1 MGLGRAEDEQHSMFR
16 ERGSP
21 RPGGPS
27 RSVGSQGKTGS
38 GTSPRS
44 PTSCTPSLGRWLAAP
59 VGRRLQL
66 PLRFLPLALALLS
79 VGLGR
84 RCVEGGV
91 GGTEMLDGQAL
102 QVARSASLCR
112 AAVGRG
118 VAVRVER
125 GASLKS
131 DSSTVLREDLRVR
144 AYSVRRTYTQSRDR
158 AFVLLVR
165 GVAVV

>member
-1 MGLGRAEDEQHSMFR
+1 MVAKEKQVAARALVLPLLEHLHVDD
-16 ERGSP
+16 GS
-21 RPGGPS
+21 
-27 RSVGSQGKTGS
+27 
-38 GTSPRS
+38 
-44 PTSCTPSLGRWLAAP
+44 LHL
-59 VGRRLQL
+59 GRRLQL

-144 AYSVRRTYTQSRDR
+144 AYSVRRTHTQSRDR